1 MPSIQVAVYVGNHI
15 LLYLVLIALVVS
27 GVSMLVLSGLAPVPL
42 GLVPGQ
48 IKDVPPRSAHHL
60 FALVLIALLVIHLAG
75 VLHYQ
80 LLKGDTLARMGVLWF
95 SRWSKSADASGD

>member
-1 MPSIQVAVYVGNHI
+1 M
-15 LLYLVLIALVVS
+15 LYLVLVALVVS

-80 LLKGDTLARMGVLWF
+80 LLKGDTLARMGFLWF
-95 SRWSKSADASGD
+95 SRWSKSADASGDRRMLVRHAN